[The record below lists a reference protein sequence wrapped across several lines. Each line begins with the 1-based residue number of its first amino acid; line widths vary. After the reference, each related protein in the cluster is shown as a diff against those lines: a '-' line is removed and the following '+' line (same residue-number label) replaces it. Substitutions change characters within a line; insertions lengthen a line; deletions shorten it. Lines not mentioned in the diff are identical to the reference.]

1 MSYVSFSVY
10 EIILFLVC
18 FVCYMDVKISTN
30 RVLSI
35 VSWLVVA
42 VVIALLSK
50 DIACFLIFGILVIL
64 WIYSTEV

>member
-18 FVCYMDVKISTN
+18 FVYYMEVKISTN
-30 RVLSI
+30 WVLNM
-35 VSWLVVA
+35 VSWLFVA
-42 VVIALLSK
+42 AVIALLSK
-50 DIACFLIFGILVIL
+50 DIACFFIFGIFVIL